1 MLLGRSEEDGFVYLR
16 SNKSAAMAAL
26 ATALVMGGCS
36 AGDYESSG
44 WFSKP
49 VDLFGRRGGYT
60 FSQLGGPKQDR
71 AITANDLVDASGA
84 CPRAAPPAPEA
95 QAAAGSPAPSPA
107 GAPEEVALLRGGV
120 AVGMSECDV
129 IARLGRPVNV
139 SLGNN
144 QNGDRT
150 AIIAF
155 AGGPRPGVYHFVG
168 GRLSEMDR
176 GAEPP
181 PGSEQ
186 KKLAG
191 SKKPAKSK
199 KPKGDDASKPK
210 GDDAS

>member
-1 MLLGRSEEDGFVYLR
+1 MYLR
-16 SNKSAAMAAL
+16 SNKSAAVAAL

-60 FSQLGGPKQDR
+60 FSQLGDSKHDR
-71 AITANDLVDASGA
+71 AIAANDLVDASGA
-84 CPRAAPPAPEA
+84 CPPAAPAAAPAPEA
-95 QAAAGSPAPSPA
+95 QAAAGNPAPSPA
-107 GAPEEVALLRGGV
+107 APQEAALLRGGV

-129 IARLGRPVNV
+129 VARLGRPANVN
-139 SLGNN
+139 LGNN

-150 AIIAF
+150 AIITF

-176 GAEPP
+176 GAEPA
-181 PGSEQ
+181 PGPEQ
-186 KKLAG
+186 KKVAG

>member
-1 MLLGRSEEDGFVYLR
+1 VYLR
-16 SNKSAAMAAL
+16 SNKSAAVAAL

-84 CPRAAPPAPEA
+84 CPPAAPAPEA
-95 QAAAGSPAPSPA
+95 QAAAGGPAPSPA
-107 GAPEEVALLRGGV
+107 SAPEEAALLRGGV

-129 IARLGRPVNV
+129 IARLGRPVSVN
-139 SLGNN
+139 LGNN
-144 QNGDRT
+144 QNGERT
-150 AIIAF
+150 AIITF

-176 GAEPP
+176 GAEPAP
-181 PGSEQ
+181 EQ
-186 KKLAG
+186 KKVAG
-191 SKKPAKSK
+191 SKKPAKNK